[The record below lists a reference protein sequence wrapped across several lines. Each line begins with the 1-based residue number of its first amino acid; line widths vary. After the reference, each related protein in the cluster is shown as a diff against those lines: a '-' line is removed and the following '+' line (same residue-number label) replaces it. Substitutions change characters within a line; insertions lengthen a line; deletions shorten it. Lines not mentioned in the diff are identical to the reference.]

1 MTTVAVEEDHARHQ
15 RWKEDSKLVWS
26 SCLWD
31 MIGWWV
37 QWRPYLEHTGEI
49 RSKEQPV
56 PYYCLHSSFPWR
68 LEQKQTLFEISWKT
82 FHLEAGCPSEPTFL
96 PFLFSFIFFWWGVTI
111 WPMLALDFSSYFPI
125 LLSVSIPSVWPF
137 LALRLFLNGFFLID
151 QYQFRKNKGRS
162 CAFFVFFFILFFCQL
177 VIFLM
182 FEQRTSNSGAIYVT
196 LNKILKRFWV
206 S

>member
-1 MTTVAVEEDHARHQ
+1 MTTVAVEEDHDRHQ
-15 RWKEDSKLVWS
+15 CWKEDSKLVWS

-96 PFLFSFIFFWWGVTI
+96 PFLFSFIFFWWGAYY
-111 WPMLALDFSSYFPI
+111 MAHAGFG
-125 LLSVSIPSVWPF
+125 
-137 LALRLFLNGFFLID
+137 LF
-151 QYQFRKNKGRS
+151 
-162 CAFFVFFFILFFCQL
+162 
-177 VIFLM
+177 IFLS
-182 FEQRTSNSGAIYVT
+182 QTSKCEYSKCLT
-196 LNKILKRFWV
+196 ILSPEALFKWFLFDWPISV
-206 S
+206 QKK